1 MASRKE
7 AARPP
12 RGHPL
17 PRRLFSIDSLR
28 KEKSGSDSDTASVAG
43 KDTTKRTRVPSGASS
58 TGGQP
63 SVQMTTSTDTEDS
76 GGEKVLQWMDGQ
88 TVRSPDELK
97 EQSPAGD
104 EKLRHRLHI
113 QRPVPLRLGA
123 DTRALS
129 GDEAPLPS
137 PGKRRWDTLRAHVL
151 PNSANSVN
159 APQPYTRPGTPS
171 SAGAS
176 PPPSRPSTPKSY
188 RFGQKIF
195 RQVVEQAREV
205 AVDEH
210 RKFADS
216 ILKAC
221 WAARFGESS
230 TRPRPERE
238 GSQATVAST
247 LHIPFMAS
255 AASLPNPGSHSFPSI
270 NVMRRQG
277 SSQTV
282 AVDSRTPSVAMIQQ
296 ALTFSMV
303 MNRPAA
309 LPHET
314 HVLSALLVPFLGPYR
329 SEQVSFEQQTA
340 VETFEYLIRTWKAP
354 SNEVDLDRCI
364 WCCNAASVPSGS
376 RMRILGA
383 LSSLLFSRERTLS
396 ADTPLVLRAL
406 FQAMFSLLMC
416 LSSTS
421 SQAEVESLRAYIAAI
436 RDGQCGTPSPQSLE
450 KEYGVRWSRN
460 DNDQDV
466 RRLIAIEGLIG
477 QLEIG
482 SESSRKWM
490 LRNLVEEFWPS
501 YTAQM
506 TLTSLQSCIH
516 AHKLK
521 TFVTTASNL
530 LCTASSG
537 LLTDASVIS
546 RIFQTRILS
555 EVDSIHDKDIAGARP
570 AVLRLAL
577 NLTCVRE
584 FDGRSLIME
593 QIGSWLQDTTGWKL
607 TVEDALNDMIVNA
620 GWPTLLRLL
629 QPVSHDYPENV
640 RAPLTLI
647 LLPLLHDRLM
657 ANTPEDPCQPLINFL
672 DSISRMYPKLFYKP
686 IFTCA
691 ASGKDLTIAN
701 HICVLSCLSH
711 YLTDFWCRDAD
722 MMSVALMS
730 DAAGAKPPTQ
740 PTGTVWGRERIGQ
753 SVLILELIN
762 HLRNVRQTRDVMLTA
777 SATRF
782 AVSLEARL
790 GALIQAKEQKG
801 RIPRFQ
807 RRLFCALFRE
817 IRLITRSLKPAP
829 WLATMITWILDE
841 STVELESG
849 GDEIVTSFNKL
860 QALYTHAQ
868 EAFRGGSKVCKDNSV
883 RVACNRRPT
892 LKVSGRPSRW
902 RNCDRDNDAPG
913 VFASASYF
921 HSVPAVGACFWL
933 TQPG

>member
-63 SVQMTTSTDTEDS
+63 SVQTTTSTDTEDS

-97 EQSPAGD
+97 EQSSAGD

-255 AASLPNPGSHSFPSI
+255 AASLPIPGSHSFPSI

-354 SNEVDLDRCI
+354 SNEVSEAVWIRPFYQ
-364 WCCNAASVPSGS
+364 NRPP
-376 RMRILGA
+376 A
-383 LSSLLFSRERTLS
+383 L
-396 ADTPLVLRAL
+396 
-406 FQAMFSLLMC
+406 
-416 LSSTS
+416 
-421 SQAEVESLRAYIAAI
+421 
-436 RDGQCGTPSPQSLE
+436 
-450 KEYGVRWSRN
+450 
-460 DNDQDV
+460 
-466 RRLIAIEGLIG
+466 
-477 QLEIG
+477 
-482 SESSRKWM
+482 
-490 LRNLVEEFWPS
+490 
-501 YTAQM
+501 
-506 TLTSLQSCIH
+506 
-516 AHKLK
+516 
-521 TFVTTASNL
+521 
-530 LCTASSG
+530 
-537 LLTDASVIS
+537 
-546 RIFQTRILS
+546 
-555 EVDSIHDKDIAGARP
+555 
-570 AVLRLAL
+570 
-577 NLTCVRE
+577 
-584 FDGRSLIME
+584 
-593 QIGSWLQDTTGWKL
+593 
-607 TVEDALNDMIVNA
+607 
-620 GWPTLLRLL
+620 
-629 QPVSHDYPENV
+629 
-640 RAPLTLI
+640 
-647 LLPLLHDRLM
+647 
-657 ANTPEDPCQPLINFL
+657 
-672 DSISRMYPKLFYKP
+672 
-686 IFTCA
+686 
-691 ASGKDLTIAN
+691 
-701 HICVLSCLSH
+701 
-711 YLTDFWCRDAD
+711 
-722 MMSVALMS
+722 
-730 DAAGAKPPTQ
+730 
-740 PTGTVWGRERIGQ
+740 
-753 SVLILELIN
+753 
-762 HLRNVRQTRDVMLTA
+762 
-777 SATRF
+777 
-782 AVSLEARL
+782 
-790 GALIQAKEQKG
+790 
-801 RIPRFQ
+801 
-807 RRLFCALFRE
+807 
-817 IRLITRSLKPAP
+817 
-829 WLATMITWILDE
+829 
-841 STVELESG
+841 
-849 GDEIVTSFNKL
+849 
-860 QALYTHAQ
+860 
-868 EAFRGGSKVCKDNSV
+868 
-883 RVACNRRPT
+883 
-892 LKVSGRPSRW
+892 
-902 RNCDRDNDAPG
+902 
-913 VFASASYF
+913 
-921 HSVPAVGACFWL
+921 
-933 TQPG
+933 